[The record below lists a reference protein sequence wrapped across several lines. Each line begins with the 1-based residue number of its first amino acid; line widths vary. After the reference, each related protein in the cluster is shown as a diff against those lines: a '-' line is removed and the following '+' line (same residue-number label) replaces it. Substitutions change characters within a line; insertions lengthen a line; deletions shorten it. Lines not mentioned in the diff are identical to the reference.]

1 MMTSISLPQSPHLKR
16 CEVLIIGGGI
26 VGFTLARELI
36 ARGTR
41 RLIIIEKESDIAL
54 HASGRNSGV
63 LHAGVYY
70 PPESLKAK
78 LCLKG
83 NKLMRQFCEAHQLY
97 LNPSGKVIVTR
108 QPEELPVLLELERRA
123 KTNGANVEIID
134 EKQTAEIEPYA
145 KTTEKALYSK
155 DTVIVDPKQI
165 MRCLLKELQATGH
178 VDILFQT
185 QFLSRM
191 NKNTVK
197 TTNGTIQ
204 FDLLINAAG
213 AYADRVAHEF
223 SVGQNYSFIPF
234 KGIYKKLR
242 PDCSHLVHGNIYPVP
257 NIQNPF
263 LGVHFT
269 KSASGDVYLGPTAIP
284 AFGRENYGL
293 LKGIGSEALKIAFQ
307 NLILFMHN
315 PKFRKVA
322 MTEPFKYIKKFFFE
336 DAKKLVKQLK
346 PEWLMPTYKVGL
358 RPQLVNWQT
367 KELMMDFVIERNE
380 NTIHILNAISPAF
393 TSSMAFADYVIQRY
407 VSL

>member
-1 MMTSISLPQSPHLKR
+1 M
-16 CEVLIIGGGI
+16 
-26 VGFTLARELI
+26 
-36 ARGTR
+36 
-41 RLIIIEKESDIAL
+41 
-54 HASGRNSGV
+54 
-63 LHAGVYY
+63 
-70 PPESLKAK
+70 
-78 LCLKG
+78 
-83 NKLMRQFCEAHQLY
+83 
-97 LNPSGKVIVTR
+97 
-108 QPEELPVLLELERRA
+108 
-123 KTNGANVEIID
+123 
-134 EKQTAEIEPYA
+134 
-145 KTTEKALYSK
+145 
-155 DTVIVDPKQI
+155 
-165 MRCLLKELQATGH
+165 
-178 VDILFQT
+178 
-185 QFLSRM
+185 
-191 NKNTVK
+191 
-197 TTNGTIQ
+197 
-204 FDLLINAAG
+204 
-213 AYADRVAHEF
+213 
-223 SVGQNYSFIPF
+223 
-234 KGIYKKLR
+234 
-242 PDCSHLVHGNIYPVP
+242 P

-346 PEWLMPTYKVGL
+346 REWLMPTYKVGL